1 MHLAHIGPALGV
13 HALIFMAFFGLGA
26 AGSGFMMSSQT
37 MVLEFGARDD
47 MAMRLA
53 LTSTAQGAMSAL
65 GPLAGGLI
73 AVTLGYEVLFGVSI
87 GFLAAALVTLVEEPR
102 FRTIA

>member
-1 MHLAHIGPALGV
+1 
-13 HALIFMAFFGLGA
+13 
-26 AGSGFMMSSQT
+26 

-53 LTSTAQGAMSAL
+53 LTSTTQGVMNTI

-73 AVTLGYEVLFGVSI
+73 AATLGYEVLFGVSI
-87 GFLAAALVTLVEEPR
+87 VFLAAALVILLLFVEEPR
-102 FRTIA
+102 LRALA